1 MTMSTQAALEAIGR
15 QLDANYLPTLTK
27 PLPRELKHLL
37 AQLVAYETRKRTSVK
52 YDEEHHDGPRRRAAT
67 YRG

>member
-52 YDEEHHDGPRRRAAT
+52 I
-67 YRG
+67 

>member
-27 PLPRELKHLL
+27 PLPRELEHLL
-37 AQLVAYETRKRTSVK
+37 AQLVAYEMRKRTST
-52 YDEEHHDGPRRRAAT
+52 ERSGQGLQSLTLRHR
-67 YRG
+67 